1 MGRLAG
7 KVAIV
12 TGGGR
17 GIGRAIALRFAA
29 EGASVGLM
37 ARSGDALAAVADEC
51 RAVGGRASTEVADV
65 ADPAAVNKAA
75 AALRAMLGPVDL
87 LVNNAGNVDRRP
99 TREITDAQWRR
110 VLSVNLDGTF
120 YVTRA
125 FLDDLI
131 ARHGR
136 IVNISSISG
145 RQGTAELAAYNTA
158 KHGVIGF
165 TRSLAEELRGVVRVN
180 AICPGSVDT
189 QMLQEGR
196 PGSVPAMTP
205 DDIAR
210 TALFLAADAPDALT
224 GACIDVFG

>member
-1 MGRLAG
+1 MRLAG

-12 TGGGR
+12 TGASR

-29 EGASVGLM
+29 EGAAVGMM
-37 ARSGDALAAVADEC
+37 ARSADGLADVAAEVT
-51 RAVGGRASTEVADV
+51 AAGGRAATAVADV
-65 ADPAAVNKAA
+65 ADPAVVDAA
-75 AALRAMLGPVDL
+75 ARTLRAALGPADIV
-87 LVNNAGNVDRRP
+87 VNNAGNVDRRP
-99 TREITDAQWRR
+99 TRTVTDAQWRR

-125 FLDDLI
+125 FLDDVI
-131 ARHGR
+131 AQRGR
-136 IVNISSISG
+136 IINIASIAG
-145 RQGTAELAAYNTA
+145 RLGTPELAAYNAA
-158 KHGVIGF
+158 KHGVVGL
-165 TRSLAEELRGVVRVN
+165 TRSLAEELRAQHIAVN

-196 PGSVPAMTP
+196 PGAVPAMTP

-210 TALFLAADAPDALT
+210 TALFLAADAPVALT